1 MPTLFNEVCP
11 NFTYYFSTKNKESF
25 KENVSDKKNPDPIL
39 KNKNDKLDAICAGKR
54 QYREKRL
61 LWIALEERT

>member
-1 MPTLFNEVCP
+1 MKFVPILNSISVQKIKKASKRIFP
-11 NFTYYFSTKNKESF
+11 
-25 KENVSDKKNPDPIL
+25 VSDKKNPDPIL
-39 KNKNDKLDAICAGKR
+39 KNKNYKLDAICAGKR